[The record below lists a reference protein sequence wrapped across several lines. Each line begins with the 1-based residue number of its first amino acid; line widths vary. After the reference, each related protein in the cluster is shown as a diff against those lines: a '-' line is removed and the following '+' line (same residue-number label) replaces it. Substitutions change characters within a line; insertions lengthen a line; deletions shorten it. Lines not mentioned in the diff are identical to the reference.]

1 MKKRCMNI
9 SKAIFVQFLTFCGT
23 IDCTLYHSITLKR
36 RALYKDMRKYS
47 NIKAKANGIF
57 FLPNKSLQ
65 LMKNHFF

>member
-9 SKAIFVQFLTFCGT
+9 SKAIFVPISHITHVCGT

-47 NIKAKANGIF
+47 NFKAKVNGIF
-57 FLPNKSLQ
+57 LYQTKVYSL
-65 LMKNHFF
+65 